1 MFGIWWTDTTP
12 QTLILLSCYTLSQS
26 GSLYND
32 WGWFLS
38 EKRITEINDFL
49 RQKAGC
55 AQEVPVFECLKDKTL
70 DEIEGYRSEYEA
82 TAGILTQWHPVPD
95 NDFFA
100 ADVIYENYTFP
111 TRYTILT
118 VTKMPK
124 HQQSVIVIFVF
135 GGYTKSLF
143 SSLLIILTIWY
154 TDTTLHWP
162 LSLDSW
168 VAFFMFFQCRPDVWI

>member
-1 MFGIWWTDTTP
+1 M
-12 QTLILLSCYTLSQS
+12 
-26 GSLYND
+26 
-32 WGWFLS
+32 
-38 EKRITEINDFL
+38 INGFL

-111 TRYTILT
+111 TRYTIL
-118 VTKMPK
+118 
-124 HQQSVIVIFVF
+124 
-135 GGYTKSLF
+135 
-143 SSLLIILTIWY
+143 
-154 TDTTLHWP
+154 
-162 LSLDSW
+162 LSQKCPSTNN
-168 VAFFMFFQCRPDVWI
+168 P